1 MCTEGLLDFIT
12 VLWSWPLGNKGDA
25 ALKLIASKH
34 MSKKDCINVN
44 TRRYICNFCYLPI
57 LQISN
62 LSVSVH
68 MRCISDFGLLLE
80 LVNFGYF
87 ASLFLQFYICP
98 YLMYSDDY
106 FSF

>member
-25 ALKLIASKH
+25 ALKLIAFKH

-44 TRRYICNFCYLPI
+44 NRRYIGNICCWLI

-62 LSVSVH
+62 VLNQSILDVYQ
-68 MRCISDFGLLLE
+68 I
-80 LVNFGYF
+80 LVY
-87 ASLFLQFYICP
+87 Y
-98 YLMYSDDY
+98 
-106 FSF
+106 